1 MEMQVRRV
9 TPFVVIGLL
18 WGLSA
23 WADGRVEGQVA
34 GDDGGYLEGALV
46 RLPEL
51 KLEAVTSADGG
62 YAIGG
67 IPAGSYEVT
76 VSYIGYPPRSARID
90 VRDGE
95 TTRQK
100 FAFSELIEEVV
111 VYGEQTASTASA
123 LNQQR
128 AADGIVSVVSATDI
142 GQFPDQN
149 VSEALQ
155 RVSGVFLERDQGEGR
170 FVGIGGIDP
179 NLFVTTI
186 TGVNVPAPENDKRSV
201 ALDVI
206 PSELLSALEVSKSI
220 TPDMDGDG

>member
-1 MEMQVRRV
+1 MC
-9 TPFVVIGLL
+9 
-18 WGLSA
+18 GLSA
-23 WADGRVEGQVA
+23 WGDGRVEGQVA

-51 KLEAVTSADGG
+51 KLEAVTATDGS

-76 VSYIGYPPRSARID
+76 VSYIGYPARSARID

-95 TTRQK
+95 TIRQE
-100 FAFSELIEEVV
+100 FAFAELVEQVV

-155 RVSGVFLERDQGEGR
+155 RVSGVFLERDQGRAG
-170 FVGIGGIDP
+170 
-179 NLFVTTI
+179 
-186 TGVNVPAPENDKRSV
+186 S
-201 ALDVI
+201 
-206 PSELLSALEVSKSI
+206 SASAASI
-220 TPDMDGDG
+220 RT